1 MKIYM
6 MMNNNTKDSI
16 VEYFPIV
23 VLEQKVNPKKKR
35 NISTYKEGKIA
46 KHTTVGG
53 VGIVSK
59 LIKNKG

>member
-1 MKIYM
+1 MKTK
-6 MMNNNTKDSI
+6 NNI

-53 VGIVSK
+53 IGIVGE

>member
-6 MMNNNTKDSI
+6 MMNNKNKNNI
-16 VEYFPIV
+16 IEYFPII

-35 NISTYKEGKIA
+35 NISTYKEDKIA
-46 KHTTVGG
+46 RHVTIKG
-53 VGIVSK
+53 VGAVGR